1 MLNLRK
7 FPTYRLAFA
16 LALVIFTVP
25 NAGAKN
31 SFGVR
36 GGFAS
41 TPDQFVIGG
50 QAELGRALQTAR
62 FAPSVDVGLGS
73 DLTAWTLN
81 ADFRWYLFNLPE
93 SGIKFYGSAGP
104 TLVLAS
110 AGKGGSN
117 SSLGLSLVA
126 GMRIPMKSGRRYNLE
141 ARFGI
146 GDIPDFKL
154 MLGILF

>member
-7 FPTYRLAFA
+7 PHSYHLA
-16 LALVIFTVP
+16 LALALFIFAASSVS
-25 NAGAKN
+25 AKN

-41 TPDQFVIGG
+41 TPDQLVIGG

-73 DLTAWTLN
+73 DLTAWTFN

-93 SGIKFYGSAGP
+93 SGIKFYGAAGP
-104 TLVLAS
+104 TLLLAS
-110 AGKGGSN
+110 AGKGGSDSN
-117 SSLGLSLVA
+117 LGLSLVA
-126 GMRIPMKSGRRYNLE
+126 GMRIPMKGGRRYNLE

>member
-1 MLNLRK
+1 MIDRRN
-7 FPTYRLAFA
+7 FPICKLAFA
-16 LALVIFTVP
+16 IALTVF
-25 NAGAKN
+25 AAQSASAKN
-31 SFGVR
+31 SFGIR
-36 GGFAS
+36 AGFAS

-73 DLTAWTLN
+73 DLTAWTFN

-93 SGIKFYGSAGP
+93 SGLKFYGAAGP
-104 TLVLAS
+104 TLLVAS
-110 AGKGGSN
+110 ANKAGSDSN
-117 SSLGLSLVA
+117 LGLSLV
-126 GMRIPMKSGRRYNLE
+126 GGVRIPMKSGRRYNLE

>member
-1 MLNLRK
+1 MIDRRK
-7 FPTYRLAFA
+7 SYIYTVA
-16 LALVIFTVP
+16 LALACCAAT
-25 NAGAKN
+25 NASAKN

-41 TPDQFVIGG
+41 TPDQFVVGG

-73 DLTAWTLN
+73 NLTAWTFN

-93 SGIKFYGSAGP
+93 SGLKFYGAAGP
-104 TLVLAS
+104 TLLLAS
-110 AGKGGSN
+110 VKNAASDSN
-117 SSLGLSLVA
+117 LGLSLV
-126 GMRIPMKSGRRYNLE
+126 GGVRIPMKGGRRYNLE
-141 ARFGI
+141 ARFGV